1 MTYAHELGKGVVNP
15 STMGQEERAS
25 GTEIVEEEQFLLLQK
40 INICR
45 VSGILNLTL
54 PILR

>member
-1 MTYAHELGKGVVNP
+1 MGKEE
-15 STMGQEERAS
+15 STS

-40 INICR
+40 INICH